1 MERLAV
7 AVCTY
12 NRGHLLPELIA
23 ALRAQQL
30 SIPFEIVVVDNN
42 SQDDTP
48 AVLAREAARPGAPL
62 RSVHEAQQGITH
74 ARNRAIEACNGYTY
88 MVFIDDDE
96 LPQPGWL
103 AAAHHALSVDGAD
116 CVGGAIRVGFRECTR
131 PRWLHDDL
139 LGFLGEV
146 KYGNESFWVTGKS
159 TPVWTGNIAYR
170 CSLFAGGLRFDPRY
184 NREGE
189 GVASGEDK
197 VMFWE
202 LVDRGARIRFEPRM
216 LIEHRIEP
224 DRLRRSYFL
233 KSHFSRGLRMGRF
246 ELEKFERTVF
256 RMPPFLIRQFLA
268 QTGTALWAM
277 GTSKSS
283 GLRQA
288 MTCMHTLGVLVG
300 CATRSVGR

>member
-23 ALRAQQL
+23 ALRTQRL
-30 SIPFEIVVVDNN
+30 PIPFEIIVIDNN
-42 SQDDTP
+42 SQDDTQ
-48 AVLAREAARPGAPL
+48 VILAREAARSGAPL
-62 RSVHEAQQGITH
+62 HSVREVQQGITH
-74 ARNRAIEACNGYTY
+74 ARNRAIDACSGYTY
-88 MVFIDDDE
+88 MAFIDDDE
-96 LPQPGWL
+96 LPMPGWL

-116 CVGGAIRVGFRECTR
+116 CVGGAIKVGFRECAR
-131 PRWLHDDL
+131 PGWLHDDL

-146 KYGNESFWVTGKS
+146 KYGDQAFWISDRS

-170 CSLFAGGLRFDPRY
+170 CSLFAGGLRFDARY
-184 NREGE
+184 NRAGE

-202 LVDRGARIRFEPRM
+202 LVERGARIRYEPGM

-224 DRLRRSYFL
+224 QRLRRGYFL
-233 KSHFSRGLRMGRF
+233 KSHFSRGVLMGRF
-246 ELEKFERTVF
+246 ELEHFERTVF
-256 RMPPFLIRQFLA
+256 RMPPFLIRQFITQSGA
-268 QTGTALWAM
+268 ALWAVIR
-277 GTSKSS
+277 GKTS

-288 MTCMHTLGVLVG
+288 MTSAHTLGMLVG
-300 CATRSVGR
+300 CVSRGDNA